1 MPEFCLNPFY
11 LFLTEVFKYII
22 YVSIFRGVFIMSSK
36 SPSKNNSKNIKKQ
49 DNSTTIIIVLLI
61 CILCV
66 IAFTS
71 ISIKNRKAAE
81 AAAAISENS
90 ADSQKTEEED
100 SETETEPQP
109 VVFDAVVNPTYYADI
124 EIKDYGTITVA
135 LDSNIAPKSVANFVK
150 LAKDGFYSGLTFHRI
165 MEGFMMQG
173 GASPAGPS
181 EKIKGEFY
189 ANGVEN
195 RLSHKRGVISMAR
208 ADDYNSGNSQ
218 FFIVHKDST
227 SLDGI
232 YAAFGVVTEGMDV
245 VDKICE
251 TSNPTDKN
259 GTIPAAEQPVIV
271 SITVRDAD

>member
-1 MPEFCLNPFY
+1 
-11 LFLTEVFKYII
+11 
-22 YVSIFRGVFIMSSK
+22 MSSK
-36 SPSKNNSKNIKKQ
+36 SPSTPSRSNSKNVKKQ

-66 IAFTS
+66 IAFIS

-90 ADSQKTEEED
+90 ATSQKAEED
-100 SETETEPQP
+100 DETETEPQS
-109 VVFDAVVNPTYYADI
+109 VVFDAVVNTTYYADI

-135 LDSNIAPKSVANFVK
+135 LDSNIAPKSVSNFVK
-150 LAKDGFYSGLTFHRI
+150 LAKDGFYNGLTFHRI
-165 MEGFMMQG
+165 IEGFMMQG
-173 GASPAGPS
+173 GASPSGPS

-232 YAAFGVVTEGMDV
+232 YAAFGIVTEGMDV

-251 TSNPTDKN
+251 TSNPTDNN
-259 GTIPAAEQPVIV
+259 GTIPAAEQPMIV
-271 SITVRDAD
+271 SVTVRDAD